1 MRGVAALV
9 GLLVALG
16 AGYAVYQKAL
26 PQGSLAQAPPQE
38 QIDVV
43 GVRADLLSI
52 GQAERQYL
60 LSHGTYGTLDALVQ
74 DGLLTGGGVTRRGY
88 SFSVVLEGSRA
99 FTATAAPSD
108 PGKAGRPTLVIDET
122 LQVSQH

>member
-9 GLLVALG
+9 GLLVALA

-74 DGLLTGGGVTRRGY
+74 DGLLTGGVTRPGY

-108 PGKAGRPTLVIDET
+108 PARLAVPRSSSTGRRR
-122 LQVSQH
+122 SQH

>member
-74 DGLLTGGGVTRRGY
+74 DGLLTGGVTRPGY

-108 PGKAGRPTLVIDET
+108 PGKAGRPTLVIDGT

>member
-26 PQGSLAQAPPQE
+26 PQGGLAQAPPQE

-74 DGLLTGGGVTRRGY
+74 DGLLTGGVTRRGY

-108 PGKAGRPTLVIDET
+108 PGKAGWPTLVIDET

>member
-16 AGYAVYQKAL
+16 AGYAVYQRAL
-26 PQGSLAQAPPQE
+26 PQGGLAQAPPQE

-74 DGLLTGGGVTRRGY
+74 DGLLTSGVTRRGY

-108 PGKAGRPTLVIDET
+108 PDKAARPTLVIDET

>member
-74 DGLLTGGGVTRRGY
+74 DGLLTGGVTRRGY

-122 LQVSQH
+122 LHVSQH